1 MFPIDEI
8 LMAHEI
14 LSTEEI
20 LFCFVFVF
28 FLCFV
33 LFFFFFT
40 PFFFS
45 RFLFLILLLGMSYFD
60 LFEDFLSFK
69 VLSGSKSPQL
79 SSL

>member
-20 LFCFVFVF
+20 LFCFVFF
-28 FLCFV
+28 FLCF
-33 LFFFFFT
+33 FFFIR
-40 PFFFS
+40 FFFS